1 MKTAVIT
8 GANRGIGLAMATQLS
23 QQGWEI
29 IGVCRS
35 DSDELEAIAG
45 MVISGI
51 DVTEPEHL
59 QQVKKYSAIQKLI
72 Y

>member
-45 MVISGI
+45 MVMNQS
-51 DVTEPEHL
+51 TYSKL
-59 QQVKKYSAIQKLI
+59 KKYSAIQKLI